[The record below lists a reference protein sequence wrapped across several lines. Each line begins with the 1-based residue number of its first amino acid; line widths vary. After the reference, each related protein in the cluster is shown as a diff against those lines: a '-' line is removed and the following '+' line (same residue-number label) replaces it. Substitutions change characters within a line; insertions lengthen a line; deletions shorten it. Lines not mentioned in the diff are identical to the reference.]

1 MAHRSG
7 AIGGSGKADE
17 SRGGGTRRRVGL
29 VPLEPGRV
37 VAASPLAR
45 QRDAGLGSGVLRTR
59 LLAGGKQRL
68 RLTAPVVVPRRLGV
82 ASPARELVLAPP
94 HRGGA
99 VRGGA
104 EEAASQASDACRRR
118 VVLPDGDIDE
128 HGQHLVCDAEHRVAS
143 GSHERAAV
151 PSGEGDCD
159 SDDARE
165 GEQGDG
171 AGAELRGAHCLRLR
185 RSEPDGGHREEGER
199 VRVQCRAPR
208 RREAEVRPD
217 DMLPIRHLHREDAKV
232 RADPTV
238 RSKAGQLPLRVGQD
252 VRGRACDKQQQR
264 GEGARRRQLAAEE
277 EVVEERDDDGAAGAE
292 DDERLDV
299 AVLQRLH
306 VAVDGAHKHA
316 RVREV
321 RPHLLPLKAI
331 DGGEAAGA
339 EEEAEE
345 GADGELYRR
354 DEGRS
359 RNRVDAQLVDDEQ
372 RAGSGGEA
380 ERRKN
385 RLAALE
391 GAAEHREI

>member
-1 MAHRSG
+1 
-7 AIGGSGKADE
+7 
-17 SRGGGTRRRVGL
+17 
-29 VPLEPGRV
+29 
-37 VAASPLAR
+37 
-45 QRDAGLGSGVLRTR
+45 
-59 LLAGGKQRL
+59 
-68 RLTAPVVVPRRLGV
+68 
-82 ASPARELVLAPP
+82 
-94 HRGGA
+94 
-99 VRGGA
+99 
-104 EEAASQASDACRRR
+104 
-118 VVLPDGDIDE
+118 
-128 HGQHLVCDAEHRVAS
+128 
-143 GSHERAAV
+143 
-151 PSGEGDCD
+151 
-159 SDDARE
+159 
-165 GEQGDG
+165 
-171 AGAELRGAHCLRLR
+171 
-185 RSEPDGGHREEGER
+185 
-199 VRVQCRAPR
+199 
-208 RREAEVRPD
+208 
-217 DMLPIRHLHREDAKV
+217 MLPIRHLHREDAKV
-232 RADPTV
+232 RADPAV
-238 RSKAGQLPLRVGQD
+238 RSKAGQLPLRVCQD

-292 DDERLDV
+292 DDEGLDV

-316 RVREV
+316 RVRDV
-321 RPHLLPLKAI
+321 RPHLLPLKPI

-391 GAAEHREI
+391 GAAEHPEARGGRLGSVAAVGRGGSERALVSTVAVGKIVGKYEADSALARRVER